1 VRYEKKNIQ
10 REEGWALYW
19 TEHAKQSIKNV
30 AESKG
35 NWEFNCTVTCNKD
48 KCRLTDIVK
57 IVGCQPIM
65 VK

>member
-1 VRYEKKNIQ
+1 M
-10 REEGWALYW
+10 
-19 TEHAKQSIKNV
+19 KNV

-35 NWEFNCTVTCNKD
+35 NWEFNCVVTCNKD